1 MRSRLVAA
9 MVGLTLLVLAVHD
22 IPLVSHLRRV
32 ERDRVTTELERD
44 AFTIA
49 GRSERLLEELGVT
62 GSADATAVNDILST
76 YSAETGGRVVV
87 TDARGLAVAS
97 SDEESV
103 TGRDYST
110 RPEIASS
117 LSGEPSTGQRF
128 SETLG
133 FDLLYVAVPVILGDE
148 VNGSVR
154 ITYPE
159 SVIDSRVS
167 GRLWGILFTALMAI
181 AVAVVFAL
189 LLAYTITRPLSRLK
203 HATEQVGR
211 ENFAVRADESS
222 GPAEV
227 RVLAR
232 SFNRMSARL
241 GALVDRQR
249 GFASDASHQLR
260 TPLTALRLRLEQVDE
275 ALVSDPMSARVKLD
289 AALHETE
296 RLQRLTDGLLAL
308 ARAEARSE
316 DLIDVDVR
324 DVVSDRV
331 AAWSALSSEAGVT
344 LRSDRMANAS
354 ARAMPGVVEQIV
366 DNFID
371 NAVQYAPSG
380 SDVEVSVELDTS
392 RVLVTVSDRGPGMTP
407 EQCERALD
415 RFWRAPDAA
424 PDGTGLGLAIA
435 SRLAEASGGRVS
447 LRPRDGGGLVAELLL
462 VRAD

>member
-1 MRSRLVAA
+1 
-9 MVGLTLLVLAVHD
+9 
-22 IPLVSHLRRV
+22 VS
-32 ERDRVTTELERD
+32 
-44 AFTIA
+44 
-49 GRSERLLEELGVT
+49 
-62 GSADATAVNDILST
+62 
-76 YSAETGGRVVV
+76 
-87 TDARGLAVAS
+87 
-97 SDEESV
+97 
-103 TGRDYST
+103 
-110 RPEIASS
+110 
-117 LSGEPSTGQRF
+117 
-128 SETLG
+128 
-133 FDLLYVAVPVILGDE
+133 VPVILGDE
-148 VNGSVR
+148 VNGAVR

-167 GRLWGILFTALMAI
+167 GRLWGIFFTALMAV

-189 LLAYTITRPLSRLK
+189 LLAYTITRPLSRLR

-211 ENFAVRADESS
+211 ENFEVEADETS

-249 GFASDASHQLR
+249 GFAGDASHQLR
-260 TPLTALRLRLEQVDE
+260 TPLTALRLRLEQADE
-275 ALVSDPMSARVKLD
+275 ALISDPASARIKLD

-324 DVVSDRV
+324 DVVIGRV
-331 AAWSALSSEAGVT
+331 AAWSALSVESGVN
-344 LRSDRMANAS
+344 LRVAEGTDVVAK
-354 ARAMPGVVEQIV
+354 AMPGVVEQIL

-380 SDVEVSVELDTS
+380 SEVEVSVGVVDS
-392 RVLVTVSDRGPGMTP
+392 GVFVTVADRGPGMSA

-447 LRPRDGGGLVAELLL
+447 LRPREGGGLVAELVL

>member
-1 MRSRLVAA
+1 M
-9 MVGLTLLVLAVHD
+9 
-22 IPLVSHLRRV
+22 
-32 ERDRVTTELERD
+32 E
-44 AFTIA
+44 
-49 GRSERLLEELGVT
+49 
-62 GSADATAVNDILST
+62 
-76 YSAETGGRVVV
+76 
-87 TDARGLAVAS
+87 
-97 SDEESV
+97 
-103 TGRDYST
+103 
-110 RPEIASS
+110 
-117 LSGEPSTGQRF
+117 GEASTGQRF

-133 FDLLYVAVPVILGDE
+133 FDHLFVSEPVIQGDE
-148 VNGSVR
+148 VNGAVR

-167 GRLWGILFTALMAI
+167 GRLWGIFFTALMAI

-189 LLAYTITRPLSRLK
+189 LLAYTITRPLSRLR

-211 ENFAVRADESS
+211 ENFEVEADETS

-232 SFNRMSARL
+232 SFNRMSTRL
-241 GALVDRQR
+241 GALVERQR
-249 GFASDASHQLR
+249 GFASDASHQIR

-275 ALVSDPMSARVKLD
+275 ALVSDPVSARVKLD

-316 DLIDVDVR
+316 DLIDVDIREVLT
-324 DVVSDRV
+324 DRV
-331 AAWSALSSEAGVT
+331 AAWSALSAESGVN
-344 LRSDRMANAS
+344 LRAAEVTDSRAK
-354 ARAMPGVVEQIV
+354 AMPGVVEQIV

-380 SDVEVSVELDTS
+380 SEVEISAVHEAEGI
-392 RVLVTVSDRGPGMTP
+392 RVFVADRGPGMTT